1 MALGKALMRVLRA
14 LWRGL
19 DGIRKILHLLVLLF
33 LFALVVAALSPP
45 VAELPRKAALVIA
58 PEGYLVEEFE
68 GNPVDR
74 ALAEA
79 MGDGVGQT
87 RLRDVQEALAWAAE
101 DDRIPAVVLELDA
114 FLGGGLTKLQ
124 AVANAIETFKAS
136 GKPVIAMGNAYT
148 QAGYYIAAHADEVWL
163 QDQGVV
169 FLQGYGIYR
178 NYFRDA
184 IEKLGIDWNV
194 FTAGTYK
201 SFAEPFTRND
211 MSEAAKTANRDLLDQ
226 LWQAWLG
233 GVSAARGLD
242 AARLQAG
249 IDNLPEELEASNGRF
264 SDMAVR
270 LGLAD
275 RVTTRAEFREHMI
288 GIAGANGGQERS
300 YRSIGMDAY
309 LDGQRLLR
317 GDETGASNVAVVVA
331 AGPVVEGDA
340 PAGNIG
346 GESTSNLIRRAI
358 EDESV
363 KALVL
368 RVDSGG
374 GSTFASELIF
384 DEIQAFKA
392 TERPVIVSMS
402 SVAASA
408 GYWIST
414 AGDEILAHPTTITG
428 SIGVVGMFPT
438 FQRTLEKVGIN
449 TDGVGTTALAGA
461 LRPDRALDETL
472 RRTIEITVDTTYR
485 DFVDGVAEQR
495 GLERETV
502 GDIAE
507 GRVWTGQ
514 DALEFGLIDRF
525 GDLDDAIDAAAERAG
540 LAEGEY
546 GVKYVERPLTP
557 GQEFLLQLLNSRI
570 GPTVAGVAATGFA
583 GRGSPLAPL
592 VTAVEDAWRGI
603 ARFNDRRGTYADCFC
618 DILR

>member
-1 MALGKALMRVLRA
+1 MALARALKRVLRA
-14 LWRGL
+14 LWQGL

-45 VAELPRKAALVIA
+45 VPELPRKAALVIA

-68 GNPVDR
+68 GDPVDR

-87 RLRDVQEALAWAAE
+87 RLRDVQDALEWAAE
-101 DDRIPAVVLELDA
+101 DERIPAVVLELDG
-114 FLGGGLTKLQ
+114 FIGGGLTKLQ

-148 QAGYYIAAHADEVWL
+148 QAAYYIAAHADEVWL
-163 QDQGVV
+163 QDRGVV

-184 IEKLGIDWNV
+184 IDKLGIDWNV

-201 SFAEPFTRND
+201 SAAEPFTRND
-211 MSEAAKTANRDLLDQ
+211 MSEAAKTANQDLLDQ

-233 GVSAARGLD
+233 GVATARGLD
-242 AARLQAG
+242 AATLQAS
-249 IDNLPEELEASNGRF
+249 IDNMPEELEASGGQF
-264 SDMAVR
+264 ADMAVR

-275 RVTTRAEFREHMI
+275 RVATRAEFREHMI
-288 GIAGANGGQERS
+288 GIAGANGGRDDS
-300 YRSIGMDAY
+300 YRSVGLAGYVDA
-309 LDGQRLLR
+309 QRLLR
-317 GDETGASNVAVVVA
+317 GDGAGERNVAVVVA
-331 AGPVVEGDA
+331 SGPVVEGDA
-340 PAGNIG
+340 PAGSIG

-358 EDESV
+358 EDDSV
-363 KALVL
+363 EALVL

-392 TERPVIVSMS
+392 TDRPVIVSMG

-408 GYWIST
+408 GYWISA
-414 AGDEILAHPTTITG
+414 AGDEILAQPTTITG
-428 SIGVVGMFPT
+428 SIGVIGMFPT
-438 FQRTLEKVGIN
+438 FQRTLEKLGVN

-461 LRPDRALDETL
+461 LRPDRALGDNA
-472 RRTIEITVDTTYR
+472 RRVIEITVDATYD
-485 DFVDGVAEQR
+485 DFVGGVAEQR
-495 GLERETV
+495 GMEREAV
-502 GDIAE
+502 SRIAE

-525 GDLDDAIDAAAERAG
+525 GDLEDAIAAAAERAG
-540 LAEGEY
+540 LADGEY

-557 GQEFLLQLLNSRI
+557 SQEFVLQLLNSRI
-570 GPTVAGVAATGFA
+570 GPSLAELGFA
-583 GRGSPLAPL
+583 GRTSPLAPL
-592 VTAVEDAWRGI
+592 VSAVEETWRGI
-603 ARFNDRRGTYADCFC
+603 ARFNDRSGLYADCFC
-618 DILR
+618 DVLR